1 MIIGDTMK
9 IVDDNI
15 LVHITKKNRINRLI
29 FLVMGAFIVALIYNC
44 FIVPNNLVFGGIG
57 GLAIIVNKVFGI
69 NINLFINIV
78 TVLLIILSIILM
90 GFKHTSYSII
100 GFGVYTLMINF
111 TSPLANLIHINFD
124 SFLFSVIINS
134 IIMGLGYGLI
144 YRTGFNTG
152 GADSIVQIIQHFMHL
167 PMGQVSN
174 VINGLI
180 VILGAVNF
188 GLTKTLYAIIF
199 LKIMNFISD
208 YIILGVSTSKLC
220 YIKTNHTK
228 EVEHYLSEHLSTG
241 YSLIE
246 STNGIGF
253 LRKPIIFIVVPNDY
267 FYHLKEEVLSIDSS
281 AKFISNDCYTVENGH
296 MNKFIKI

>member
-1 MIIGDTMK
+1 MK

-15 LVHITKKNRINRLI
+15 LVHITKRNRVNRFI
-29 FLVMGAFIVALIYNC
+29 FLVIGAFIAALIYNC

-69 NINLFINIV
+69 NIKLFINIV
-78 TVLLIILSIILM
+78 TVILIILSLILL

-111 TSPLANLIHINFD
+111 TSPLADIIQINFD

-134 IIMGLGYGLI
+134 IIMGFGYGLI

-152 GADSIVQIIQHFMHL
+152 GADSIVQIIQHYLHL

-174 VINGLI
+174 VINGII
-180 VILGAVNF
+180 VIIGAINF
-188 GLTKTLYAIIF
+188 GLLKTIYAIIF

-208 YIILGVSTSKLC
+208 YVILGVSTSKLC

-267 FYHLKEEVLSIDSS
+267 FYHLKEEVLSIDKN

-296 MNKFIKI
+296 MNKFIRI

>member
-1 MIIGDTMK
+1 MK

-15 LVHITKKNRINRLI
+15 LVHITKKNRINRFI
-29 FLVMGAFIVALIYNC
+29 FLVIGAFIVALIYNC

-78 TVLLIILSIILM
+78 TVGLIILSLILM

-111 TSPLANLIHINFD
+111 TSPLANLIHVNFD
-124 SFLFSVIINS
+124 SFLFAVIINS
-134 IIMGLGYGLI
+134 FIMGFGYGLI

-152 GADSIVQIIQHFMHL
+152 GSDSIVQIIQHFFHL

-174 VINGLI
+174 VINGII
-180 VILGAVNF
+180 VVLGAANF
-188 GLTKTLYAIIF
+188 GIIKSIYALVF

-208 YIILGVSTSKLC
+208 YIILGVSSSKLC
-220 YIKTNHTK
+220 YIKTNHSK
-228 EVEHYLSEHLSTG
+228 EVEEYLSTHLSTG

-246 STNGIGF
+246 STNGIG
-253 LRKPIIFIVVPNDY
+253 LLKKPVIFIVVPNDY
-267 FYHLKEEVLSIDSS
+267 FYHLKQEVLHIDKN